1 MPRLAHKL
9 TKVLWNNIQLLP
21 DVKEFLGLVDKHS
34 SLLFVA
40 AESGNV
46 EFLTILLH
54 SHPDLIWKM
63 DKQQRNLFHISVL
76 YRQESV
82 FSLIYEIGALKDMI
96 ALCLDENQ
104 NNMLH
109 FAGQLAPINR
119 LNIVSG
125 AVLQMQR
132 ELLWFKV
139 CIDIIPISL
148 ISSGC
153 ALSLYNLHLCYCM

>member
-1 MPRLAHKL
+1 MPRLAHQL
-9 TKVLWNNIQLLP
+9 TAVIWENIRQLP
-21 DVKEFLGLVDKHS
+21 NKQFLGLVDKHI
-34 SLLFVA
+34 SLLFDA
-40 AESGNV
+40 AKSGNV
-46 EFLTILLH
+46 EFLTLLLR
-54 SHPDLIWKM
+54 SHPDLIGKI
-63 DKQQRNLFHISVL
+63 DQQQQNLFHISIL

-82 FSLIYEIGALKDMI
+82 FNLIYEIGAFKDMI
-96 ALCLDENQ
+96 ALCVDGNQ

-139 CIDIIPISL
+139 C
-148 ISSGC
+148 
-153 ALSLYNLHLCYCM
+153 